1 MERLDE
7 AHLQWPAWID
17 MCYYTTSCHLLCSQY
32 SVLVDL
38 IMQYS
43 TFSPFPLLNIFI
55 LLHNLVQHDTRVFY
69 SHCHCLIFSCWIVF
83 KLWVTPVLTAYSSFK
98 NNQYSAHAWG
108 KMCCCV
114 TWNVLHSGLNQTAW
128 RTSVFCILN
137 TYCLKTT
144 VMLLIFLMFFKY
156 ALNSLSSLSHTQAH
170 THSLKHNDRWD
181 LTVHFA
187 CHARWGWPF
196 KTTGKEGTRR
206 REGGRKEGEIKK
218 E

>member
-1 MERLDE
+1 MYLKWQLRMSNKEKRNKISLVLLPVLVWPGTECNNTDLRPFALDWLADFLPVASFAWRE
-7 AHLQWPAWID
+7 AHLQWPAWIG

-83 KLWVTPVLTAYSSFK
+83 KLWVTPVLTDYSSFK

-128 RTSVFCILN
+128 RTSVFW
-137 TYCLKTT
+137 LK
-144 VMLLIFLMFFKY
+144 
-156 ALNSLSSLSHTQAH
+156 
-170 THSLKHNDRWD
+170 R
-181 LTVHFA
+181 
-187 CHARWGWPF
+187 C
-196 KTTGKEGTRR
+196 
-206 REGGRKEGEIKK
+206 
-218 E
+218 